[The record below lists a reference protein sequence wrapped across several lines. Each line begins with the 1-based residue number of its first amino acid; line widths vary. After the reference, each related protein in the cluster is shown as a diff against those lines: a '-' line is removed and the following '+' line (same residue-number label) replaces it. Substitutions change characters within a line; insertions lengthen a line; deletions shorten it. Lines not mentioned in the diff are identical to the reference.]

1 MEKIVLASGNK
12 KKLAELQNL
21 LTPLNIEV
29 VAQSEFD
36 VPEADET
43 GTTFVENA
51 IIKARNACKH
61 TGLPA
66 IADDSGIQVSA
77 LRGAPGVFSARFAGV
92 DASDDKNN
100 KLLVELLSD
109 MPDVNRDARYV
120 AVLALME
127 HEDDA
132 TPIICQG
139 TWEGEIVLEPQGD
152 QGFGYDPHF
161 FVPEKGC
168 TAAQLPPQ
176 EKNAMSHRGKAM
188 AALLKQLNSEGCAS
202 SIPCQ
207 FFLAFSLILNA

>member
-1 MEKIVLASGNK
+1 MEKLVLASGNK

-188 AALLKQLNSEGCAS
+188 AALLKQLNSE
-202 SIPCQ
+202 Q
-207 FFLAFSLILNA
+207 

>member
-1 MEKIVLASGNK
+1 MEKLVLASGNK

-21 LTPLNIEV
+21 LAPLNIDV
-29 VAQSEFD
+29 VAQSEFE

-51 IIKARNACKH
+51 IIKARNACKY
-61 TGLPA
+61 TGLAA
-66 IADDSGIQVSA
+66 IADDSGIQVAA

-92 DASDDKNN
+92 GATDEKNN

-109 MPDVNRDARYV
+109 MPEVNRDARYV
-120 AVLALME
+120 AVLVLMT

-139 TWEGEIVLEPQGD
+139 TWDGEIVLEPQGD

-168 TAAQLPPQ
+168 TAAQLPAQ
-176 EKNAMSHRGKAM
+176 EKNAISHRGKAM
-188 AALLKQLNSEGCAS
+188 EKLLAQLS
-202 SIPCQ
+202 S
-207 FFLAFSLILNA
+207 

>member
-1 MEKIVLASGNK
+1 MEKLVLASGNK
-12 KKLAELQNL
+12 KKLAELQGL
-21 LTPLNIEV
+21 LSPLNIEV
-29 VAQSEFD
+29 VPQSEFD

-66 IADDSGIQVSA
+66 IADDSGIEIDA
-77 LRGAPGVFSARFAGV
+77 LRGAPGVVSARFAGV
-92 DASDDKNN
+92 GATDAKNN
-100 KLLVELLSD
+100 KLMVELLSD
-109 MPDVNRDARYV
+109 LPDVNRGARYV

-132 TPIICQG
+132 TPILCQG
-139 TWEGEIVLEPQGD
+139 TWNGEIVLEPQGE

-168 TAAQLPPQ
+168 TAAQLDPQ
-176 EKNAMSHRGKAM
+176 EKNALSHRGKAM
-188 AALLKQLNSEGCAS
+188 AALLKQLNSE
-202 SIPCQ
+202 Q
-207 FFLAFSLILNA
+207 

>member
-1 MEKIVLASGNK
+1 MEKLVLASGNK
-12 KKLAELQNL
+12 KKLAELQGL
-21 LTPLNIEV
+21 LSPLNIEV
-29 VAQSEFD
+29 VPQSEFD

-66 IADDSGIQVSA
+66 IADDSGIEIDA

-92 DASDDKNN
+92 GATDAKNN
-100 KLLVELLSD
+100 KLMVELLSD
-109 MPDVNRDARYV
+109 LPDVNRGARYV

-132 TPIICQG
+132 TPILCQG
-139 TWEGEIVLEPQGD
+139 TWDGEIVLEPQGE

-168 TAAQLPPQ
+168 TAAQLDPQ
-176 EKNAMSHRGKAM
+176 EKNALSHRGKAM
-188 AALLKQLNSEGCAS
+188 AALLKQLNSE
-202 SIPCQ
+202 Q
-207 FFLAFSLILNA
+207 

>member
-1 MEKIVLASGNK
+1 MEKLVLASGNK
-12 KKLAELQNL
+12 KKLAELQQL
-21 LTPLNIEV
+21 LAPLNIEV
-29 VAQSEFD
+29 VAQSEFE

-51 IIKARNACKH
+51 IIKARNACKY

-66 IADDSGIQVSA
+66 IADDSGIQVAA

-92 DASDDKNN
+92 GASDEKNN

-109 MPDVNRDARYV
+109 MPEVNRDARYV
-120 AVLALME
+120 AVLVLME

-161 FVPEKGC
+161 YVPKKGC

-188 AALLKQLNSEGCAS
+188 DQLIA
-202 SIPCQ
+202 Q
-207 FFLAFSLILNA
+207 LQKV

>member
-21 LTPLNIEV
+21 LMPLNIEV

-120 AVLALME
+120 AVLVLMQ

-161 FVPEKGC
+161 LVPEKGC

-176 EKNAMSHRGKAM
+176 EKNAISHRGKAM
-188 AALLKQLNSEGCAS
+188 AVLLEQLNSE
-202 SIPCQ
+202 Q
-207 FFLAFSLILNA
+207 

>member
-1 MEKIVLASGNK
+1 MEKLVLASGNK
-12 KKLAELQNL
+12 KKLAELQGL
-21 LTPLNIEV
+21 LSPLNIEV
-29 VAQSEFD
+29 VPQSEFD
-36 VPEADET
+36 VPEVDET

-66 IADDSGIQVSA
+66 IADDSGIEIDA

-92 DASDDKNN
+92 GATDAKNN
-100 KLLVELLSD
+100 KLMVELLSD
-109 MPDVNRDARYV
+109 LPDVNRGARYV

-132 TPIICQG
+132 TPILCQG
-139 TWEGEIVLEPQGD
+139 TWDGEIVLEPQGE

-168 TAAQLPPQ
+168 TAAQLDPQ
-176 EKNAMSHRGKAM
+176 EKNALSHRGKAM
-188 AALLKQLNSEGCAS
+188 AALLTQLKRE
-202 SIPCQ
+202 P
-207 FFLAFSLILNA
+207 

>member
-21 LTPLNIEV
+21 LMPLNIEV

-120 AVLALME
+120 AVLVLMQ

-161 FVPEKGC
+161 LVPEKGC

-176 EKNAMSHRGKAM
+176 EKNAISHRGKAM
-188 AALLKQLNSEGCAS
+188 AVLLEQLNSEQRHQSPRQGNGGA
-202 SIPCQ
+202 IGAVEQ
-207 FFLAFSLILNA
+207 

>member
-21 LTPLNIEV
+21 LTPLNIKV
-29 VAQSEFD
+29 VAQSEFE

-51 IIKARNACKH
+51 IIKARNACKY

-66 IADDSGIQVSA
+66 IADDSGIQVAA

-92 DASDDKNN
+92 GASDEKNN

-120 AVLALME
+120 AVLVLME

-168 TAAQLPPQ
+168 TAAQLPPE
-176 EKNAMSHRGKAM
+176 EKNALSHRGKAM
-188 AALLKQLNSEGCAS
+188 EQLIA
-202 SIPCQ
+202 Q
-207 FFLAFSLILNA
+207 LQAM

>member
-1 MEKIVLASGNK
+1 MEKLVLASGNK
-12 KKLAELQNL
+12 KKLAELQGL
-21 LTPLNIEV
+21 LSPLNIEV
-29 VAQSEFD
+29 VPQSEFD

-66 IADDSGIQVSA
+66 IADDSGIEIDA

-92 DASDDKNN
+92 GATDAKNN
-100 KLLVELLSD
+100 NLMVELLSD
-109 MPDVNRDARYV
+109 IPDVNRVARYV

-132 TPIICQG
+132 TPILCQG
-139 TWEGEIVLEPQGD
+139 TWDGEIVLEPQGE

-168 TAAQLPPQ
+168 TAAQLDPQ
-176 EKNAMSHRGKAM
+176 EKNALSHRGKAM
-188 AALLKQLNSEGCAS
+188 AALLTQLKRE
-202 SIPCQ
+202 P
-207 FFLAFSLILNA
+207 

>member
-21 LTPLNIEV
+21 LMPLNIEV

-120 AVLALME
+120 AVLVLMQ

-161 FVPEKGC
+161 LVPEKGC

-176 EKNAMSHRGKAM
+176 EKNAISHRGKAM
-188 AALLKQLNSEGCAS
+188 AALL
-202 SIPCQ
+202 
-207 FFLAFSLILNA
+207 

>member
-12 KKLAELQNL
+12 KKLAELQHL
-21 LTPLNIEV
+21 LAPLNIEV
-29 VAQSEFD
+29 VAQSEFE

-51 IIKARNACKH
+51 IIKARNACKY

-66 IADDSGIQVSA
+66 IADDSGIQVAA

-92 DASDDKNN
+92 GASDDKNN

-120 AVLALME
+120 AVLVLME

-132 TPIICQG
+132 TPLICQG
-139 TWEGEIVLEPQGD
+139 TWEGEIVLEPQGE

-168 TAAQLPPQ
+168 TAAQLPPA
-176 EKNAMSHRGKAM
+176 EKNAISHRGKAM
-188 AALLKQLNSEGCAS
+188 EKLIAQLQLS
-202 SIPCQ
+202 SRK
-207 FFLAFSLILNA
+207 

>member
-1 MEKIVLASGNK
+1 MEKLVLASGNK
-12 KKLAELQNL
+12 KKLAELQQL
-21 LTPLNIEV
+21 LAPLNIEV
-29 VAQSEFD
+29 VAQSEFE

-51 IIKARNACKH
+51 IIKARNACKY

-66 IADDSGIQVSA
+66 IADDSGIQVAA

-92 DASDDKNN
+92 GASDEKNN

-109 MPDVNRDARYV
+109 MPEVNRDARYV
-120 AVLALME
+120 AVLVLME

-161 FVPEKGC
+161 YVPEKGC

-188 AALLKQLNSEGCAS
+188 DQLIA
-202 SIPCQ
+202 Q
-207 FFLAFSLILNA
+207 LQKV

>member
-12 KKLAELQNL
+12 KKLAELQSL
-21 LTPLNIEV
+21 LAPLNINV
-29 VAQSEFD
+29 VPQSEFD

-51 IIKARNACKH
+51 IIKARNACKY

-66 IADDSGIQVSA
+66 IADDSGIQVAA

-92 DASDDKNN
+92 GASDDKNN

-109 MPDVNRDARYV
+109 LPDVNRDARYV
-120 AVLALME
+120 AVLALMQ

-139 TWEGEIVLEPQGD
+139 TWDGEIVLEPQGD
-152 QGFGYDPHF
+152 QGFGYDPYF
-161 FVPEKGC
+161 FVAEKGC
-168 TAAQLPPQ
+168 TAAQLPPA
-176 EKNAMSHRGKAM
+176 EKNAISHRGKAM
-188 AALLKQLNSEGCAS
+188 KNLLDQLTRNR
-202 SIPCQ
+202 
-207 FFLAFSLILNA
+207 

>member
-1 MEKIVLASGNK
+1 MEKLVLASGNK
-12 KKLAELQNL
+12 KKLAELQGL
-21 LTPLNIEV
+21 LSPLNIEV
-29 VAQSEFD
+29 VPQSEFD

-66 IADDSGIQVSA
+66 IADDSGIEIDA

-92 DASDDKNN
+92 GATDAKNN
-100 KLLVELLSD
+100 KLMVELLSD
-109 MPDVNRDARYV
+109 LPDVNRGARYV

-132 TPIICQG
+132 TPILCQG
-139 TWEGEIVLEPQGD
+139 TWDGEIVLEPQGE

-168 TAAQLPPQ
+168 TAAQLDPQ
-176 EKNAMSHRGKAM
+176 EKNALSHRGKAM
-188 AALLKQLNSEGCAS
+188 AALLTQLKRE
-202 SIPCQ
+202 P
-207 FFLAFSLILNA
+207 

>member
-12 KKLAELQNL
+12 KKLAELQRL

-51 IIKARNACKH
+51 IIKARNACKY

-66 IADDSGIQVSA
+66 IADDSGIQVAA
-77 LRGAPGVFSARFAGV
+77 LRGAPGVYSARFAGV
-92 DASDDKNN
+92 GASDDKNN

-109 MPDVNRDARYV
+109 LPEVNRDARYV
-120 AVLALME
+120 AVLVLMQ

-139 TWEGEIVLEPQGD
+139 TWDGEIVLEPQGD
-152 QGFGYDPHF
+152 QGFGYDPYF

-168 TAAQLPPQ
+168 TAAQLPPE
-176 EKNAMSHRGKAM
+176 EKNAISHRGKAM
-188 AALLKQLNSEGCAS
+188 ALLLAQLNR
-202 SIPCQ
+202 
-207 FFLAFSLILNA
+207 

>member
-1 MEKIVLASGNK
+1 MEKLVLASGNK

-29 VAQSEFD
+29 VAQSEFE

-51 IIKARNACKH
+51 IIKARNACKY

-66 IADDSGIQVSA
+66 IADDSGIQVAA

-92 DASDDKNN
+92 GASDAKNN
-100 KLLVELLSD
+100 KLMVELLSD
-109 MPDVNRDARYV
+109 LPDVNRDARYV
-120 AVLALME
+120 AVLVLME
-127 HEDDA
+127 HEDDP

-168 TAAQLPPQ
+168 TAAQLPPE

-188 AALLKQLNSEGCAS
+188 EKLLAQLT
-202 SIPCQ
+202 
-207 FFLAFSLILNA
+207 

>member
-120 AVLALME
+120 AVLVLMQ

-161 FVPEKGC
+161 LVPEKGC

-176 EKNAMSHRGKAM
+176 EKNAISHRGKAM
-188 AALLKQLNSEGCAS
+188 AVLLEQLNSE
-202 SIPCQ
+202 Q
-207 FFLAFSLILNA
+207 

>member
-1 MEKIVLASGNK
+1 MEKLVLASGNK

-21 LTPLNIEV
+21 LAPLNIDV
-29 VAQSEFD
+29 VAQSEFE

-51 IIKARNACKH
+51 IIKARNACKY

-66 IADDSGIQVSA
+66 IADDSGIQVAA

-92 DASDDKNN
+92 GATDEKNN

-109 MPDVNRDARYV
+109 MPEVNRDARYV
-120 AVLALME
+120 AVLVLMS

-139 TWEGEIVLEPQGD
+139 TWDGEIVLEPQGD

-168 TAAQLPPQ
+168 TAAQLPAQ
-176 EKNAMSHRGKAM
+176 EKNAISHRGKAM
-188 AALLKQLNSEGCAS
+188 EKLLAQLS
-202 SIPCQ
+202 S
-207 FFLAFSLILNA
+207 

>member
-1 MEKIVLASGNK
+1 MEKLVLASGNK

-21 LTPLNIEV
+21 LAPLNIDV
-29 VAQSEFD
+29 VAQSEFE

-51 IIKARNACKH
+51 IIKARNACKY

-66 IADDSGIQVSA
+66 IADDSGIQVAA

-92 DASDDKNN
+92 GATDEKNN

-109 MPDVNRDARYV
+109 MPEVNRDARYV
-120 AVLALME
+120 AVLVLMT

-139 TWEGEIVLEPQGD
+139 TWDGEIVLEPQGD

-168 TAAQLPPQ
+168 TAAQLPAQ
-176 EKNAMSHRGKAM
+176 EKNAISHRGKAM
-188 AALLKQLNSEGCAS
+188 EKLLAQLS
-202 SIPCQ
+202 S
-207 FFLAFSLILNA
+207 